1 MSNRYMMKYKGKYR
15 LLTPI
20 DQETND
26 FPRTP
31 NGDVEEDLEI
41 YITCQ
46 HGSKIY
52 AYGTDGHKEM
62 QLAAYVPSLGR
73 GRNVRKAM
81 DKEKIE
87 YYAYDETDE
96 EVRFLFSSNY
106 IEKVAKLL
114 KAKISGANISPMS
127 KRNLPKNK
135 SVQIP
140 NEDMKRYKDI
150 TSSLSKDKML
160 SIKSVNKSFMDN
172 VLAKKLKENPRARK
186 PFDYKTDMRK
196 MMLSGNLK
204 CYIYQKGLWN
214 DYLEYLSNNI
224 KEKDGKI

>member
-96 EVRFLFSSNY
+96 EVRFLFSSND

-127 KRNLPKNK
+127 KRNLPKNNN
-135 SVQIP
+135 VIIP
-140 NEDMKRYKDI
+140 DDDMAIYRNA
-150 TSSLSKDKML
+150 TSSINSNNMAKLK
-160 SIKSVNKSFMDN
+160 SINKVFMDD
-172 VLAKKLKENPRARK
+172 VLAKRLKENPRARK
-186 PFDYKTDMRK
+186 PFDYKTDMRRL
-196 MMLSGNLK
+196 MLAGK
-204 CYIYQKGLWN
+204 TKEYIWVKGLWKEYV
-214 DYLEYLSNNI
+214 DYLNDNL
-224 KEKDGKI
+224 

>member
-1 MSNRYMMKYKGKYR
+1 MSNRYLMRYKGKYR
-15 LLTPI
+15 LLPVI

-31 NGDVEEDLEI
+31 SGDVEEDLEI

-46 HGSKIY
+46 YDNRIY

-62 QLAAYVPSLGR
+62 QLAAYIPSLGR
-73 GRNVRKAM
+73 GRNIRKAM
-81 DKEKIE
+81 DKEKVQ

-96 EVRFLFSSNY
+96 EVRFIFSAKD
-106 IEKVAKLL
+106 IEKVASLL
-114 KAKISGANISPMS
+114 KAKTGGANISPMS
-127 KRNLPKNK
+127 KRNLPKDK

-140 NEDMKRYKDI
+140 DEDMKRYKDI
-150 TSSLSKDKML
+150 TSGLDKNRMF

-186 PFDYKTDMRK
+186 PFDYKADMRRL
-196 MMLSGNLK
+196 MLAGK
-204 CYIYQKGLWN
+204 TKEYIWVKGLWKEYI
-214 DYLEYLSNNI
+214 DYLNDNL
-224 KEKDGKI
+224 

>member
-15 LLTPI
+15 LLSPI

-96 EVRFLFSSNY
+96 EVRFFFSSND

-127 KRNLPKNK
+127 KRNLPKDK

-140 NEDMKRYKDI
+140 DEDMKRYKDI
-150 TSSLSKDKML
+150 TSSLGKDKMF

-172 VLAKKLKENPRARK
+172 VLAKRLKENPRARK
-186 PFDYKTDMRK
+186 PFDYKADMRK
-196 MMLSGNLK
+196 LMLAGK
-204 CYIYQKGLWN
+204 TREYIWVKGLWKEYV
-214 DYLEYLSNNI
+214 DYLNDNL
-224 KEKDGKI
+224 

>member
-1 MSNRYMMKYKGKYR
+1 MSNRYMMKYKGSYR
-15 LLTPI
+15 LLPVI

-31 NGDVEEDLEI
+31 SGDVEEDLEI

-96 EVRFLFSSNY
+96 EVRFLFSAKDVES
-106 IEKVAKLL
+106 VASLL

-127 KRNLPKNK
+127 KRNLPKDN
-135 SVQIP
+135 SVIIP
-140 NEDMKRYKDI
+140 DDDMAMYKNA
-150 TSSLSKDKML
+150 TSSINSGNMARLK
-160 SIKSVNKSFMDN
+160 SINKSFMDD
-172 VLAKKLKENPRARK
+172 VLAKRLKENPRARK

-196 MMLSGNLK
+196 MKMSRSIK
-204 CYIYQKGLWN
+204 EYIWSKGLWKEYI
-214 DYLEYLSNNI
+214 DYLNDNL
-224 KEKDGKI
+224 

>member
-15 LLTPI
+15 LLSPI
-20 DQETND
+20 DIETND

-31 NGDVEEDLEI
+31 SGDVEEDLEI

-96 EVRFLFSSNY
+96 EVRFIFSSND
-106 IEKVAKLL
+106 IEKVARLL

-127 KRNLPKNK
+127 KRNLPKNNN
-135 SVQIP
+135 VIIP
-140 NEDMKRYKDI
+140 DDDMAIYKNA
-150 TSSLSKDKML
+150 TSSINSSNMAKLK
-160 SIKSVNKSFMDN
+160 SINKSFMDD
-172 VLAKKLKENPRARK
+172 VLAKRLKENPRARK
-186 PFDYKTDMRK
+186 PFDYKADMRK
-196 MMLSGNLK
+196 LMLAGK
-204 CYIYQKGLWN
+204 TKEYIWVKGLWKEYV
-214 DYLEYLSNNI
+214 DYLNDNL
-224 KEKDGKI
+224 

>member
-1 MSNRYMMKYKGKYR
+1 MMKYKGKYR
-15 LLTPI
+15 LLSPI
-20 DQETND
+20 DTETND

-31 NGDVEEDLEI
+31 SGDVEEDLEI

-96 EVRFLFSSNY
+96 EVRFIFSSND
-106 IEKVAKLL
+106 IEKVASLL

-127 KRNLPKNK
+127 KRNLPKNNN
-135 SVQIP
+135 VIIADD
-140 NEDMKRYKDI
+140 DMAMYRNV
-150 TSSLSKDKML
+150 TSSINSSNMAKLK
-160 SIKSVNKSFMDN
+160 SINKSFMDD
-172 VLAKKLKENPRARK
+172 VLAKRLKENPRARK
-186 PFDYKTDMRK
+186 PFDYKADMRK
-196 MMLSGNLK
+196 LMLAGK
-204 CYIYQKGLWN
+204 TKEYIWVKGLWKEYV
-214 DYLEYLSNNI
+214 DYLNDNL
-224 KEKDGKI
+224 

>member
-15 LLTPI
+15 MLPVI

-31 NGDVEEDLEI
+31 SGDVEEDLEI

-96 EVRFLFSSNY
+96 EVRFIFSSND
-106 IEKVAKLL
+106 IEKVAGLL
-114 KAKISGANISPMS
+114 KAKINGANISPMS
-127 KRNLPKNK
+127 KRNLPKNNN
-135 SVQIP
+135 VIIP
-140 NEDMKRYKDI
+140 DDDMAIYKNA
-150 TSSLSKDKML
+150 TSSINSSNMAKLK
-160 SIKSVNKSFMDN
+160 SINKSFMDD
-172 VLAKKLKENPRARK
+172 VLAKRLKENPRARK
-186 PFDYKTDMRK
+186 PFDYKADMRK
-196 MMLSGNLK
+196 LMLAGK
-204 CYIYQKGLWN
+204 TKEYIWVKGLWKEYV
-214 DYLEYLSNNI
+214 DYLNDNL
-224 KEKDGKI
+224 

>member
-41 YITCQ
+41 YIACQ
-46 HGSKIY
+46 HGSRIY

-96 EVRFLFSSNY
+96 EVRFFFSAKD
-106 IEKVAKLL
+106 IEKVASLL
-114 KAKISGANISPMS
+114 KAKTGGANISPMS
-127 KRNLPKNK
+127 KRNLPKDK

-140 NEDMKRYKDI
+140 DEDMKRYKDI
-150 TSSLSKDKML
+150 TSSLDKDKMF

-196 MMLSGNLK
+196 MRMSSSIK
-204 CYIYQKGLWN
+204 KYIWSKGLWKEYI
-214 DYLEYLSNNI
+214 DYLNDNL
-224 KEKDGKI
+224 

>member
-15 LLTPI
+15 LLSPI
-20 DQETND
+20 DTETND

-31 NGDVEEDLEI
+31 SGDVEEDLEI

-46 HGSKIY
+46 YGSEIY

-96 EVRFLFSSNY
+96 EVRFIFSSND
-106 IEKVAKLL
+106 IEKVARLL
-114 KAKISGANISPMS
+114 KAKINGANISPMS
-127 KRNLPKNK
+127 KRNLPKNNN
-135 SVQIP
+135 VIIP
-140 NEDMKRYKDI
+140 DDDMAMYRNA
-150 TSSLSKDKML
+150 TSSINSNNMAKLK
-160 SIKSVNKSFMDN
+160 SINKSFMDD
-172 VLAKKLKENPRARK
+172 VLAKRLKENPRARK
-186 PFDYKTDMRK
+186 PFDYKADMRK
-196 MMLSGNLK
+196 LMLAGK
-204 CYIYQKGLWN
+204 TKEYIWVKGLWKEYV
-214 DYLEYLSNNI
+214 DYLNDNL
-224 KEKDGKI
+224 

>member
-15 LLTPI
+15 LLSPI
-20 DQETND
+20 DTETND

-31 NGDVEEDLEI
+31 SGDVEEDLEI

-96 EVRFLFSSNY
+96 EVRFIFSSND
-106 IEKVAKLL
+106 IEKVARLL

-127 KRNLPKNK
+127 KRNLPKNNN
-135 SVQIP
+135 VIIP
-140 NEDMKRYKDI
+140 DDDMAIYKNA
-150 TSSLSKDKML
+150 TSSINSSNMAKLK
-160 SIKSVNKSFMDN
+160 SINKSFMDD
-172 VLAKKLKENPRARK
+172 VLAKRLKENPRARK
-186 PFDYKTDMRK
+186 PFDYKADMRK
-196 MMLSGNLK
+196 LMLAGK
-204 CYIYQKGLWN
+204 TKEYIWVKGLWKEYV
-214 DYLEYLSNNI
+214 DYLNDNL
-224 KEKDGKI
+224 

>member
-1 MSNRYMMKYKGKYR
+1 MSNRYMMKYKGSYR
-15 LLTPI
+15 LLPMI

-31 NGDVEEDLEI
+31 SGDVEEDIEI

-52 AYGTDGHKEM
+52 AYGTDGRKEM

-96 EVRFLFSSNY
+96 EVRFLFSSND

-127 KRNLPKNK
+127 KRNLPKDN
-135 SVQIP
+135 SVTIP
-140 NEDMKRYKDI
+140 DDDMAMYKNV
-150 TSSLSKDKML
+150 TSSINSGNMAKL
-160 SIKSVNKSFMDN
+160 KSLNKSFMDN
-172 VLAKKLKENPRARK
+172 VLAKRLKKNPRARK

-196 MMLSGNLK
+196 MRMSRSVK
-204 CYIYQKGLWN
+204 EYIWSKGLWKEYI
-214 DYLEYLSNNI
+214 DYLNDNL
-224 KEKDGKI
+224 

>member
-15 LLTPI
+15 LLSPI
-20 DQETND
+20 DTETND

-31 NGDVEEDLEI
+31 SGDVEEDLEI

-73 GRNVRKAM
+73 GRNIRKAM

-96 EVRFLFSSNY
+96 EVRFIFSSND
-106 IEKVAKLL
+106 IEKVARLL

-127 KRNLPKNK
+127 KRNLPKNNNVII
-135 SVQIP
+135 SDD
-140 NEDMKRYKDI
+140 DMAIYRNA
-150 TSSLSKDKML
+150 TSSINSSNMAKLK
-160 SIKSVNKSFMDN
+160 SINKSFMND
-172 VLAKKLKENPRARK
+172 VLAKRLKENPRARK
-186 PFDYKTDMRK
+186 PFDYKADMRK
-196 MMLSGNLK
+196 LMLAGK
-204 CYIYQKGLWN
+204 TKEYIWVKGLWKEYV
-214 DYLEYLSNNI
+214 DYLNDNL
-224 KEKDGKI
+224 

>member
-1 MSNRYMMKYKGKYR
+1 MSNRYMMKYKGSYR
-15 LLTPI
+15 LLPVI

-31 NGDVEEDLEI
+31 SGDVEEDIEI

-96 EVRFLFSSNY
+96 EVRFLFSSND

-127 KRNLPKNK
+127 KRNLPKDN
-135 SVQIP
+135 SVTIP
-140 NEDMKRYKDI
+140 DDDMTMYKNT
-150 TSSLSKDKML
+150 TSSINSGNMARL
-160 SIKSVNKSFMDN
+160 KSLNKSFMDD
-172 VLAKKLKENPRARK
+172 VLAKRLKENPRARK

-196 MMLSGNLK
+196 MKMSRSIK
-204 CYIYQKGLWN
+204 EYIWSKGLWKEYI
-214 DYLEYLSNNI
+214 DYLNDNL
-224 KEKDGKI
+224 

>member
-15 LLTPI
+15 LLSPI
-20 DQETND
+20 DTETND

-31 NGDVEEDLEI
+31 SGDVEEDLEI

-96 EVRFLFSSNY
+96 EVRFIFSSND
-106 IEKVAKLL
+106 IEKVARLL

-127 KRNLPKNK
+127 KRNLPKNNN
-135 SVQIP
+135 VIIP
-140 NEDMKRYKDI
+140 DDDMAIYKNA
-150 TSSLSKDKML
+150 TSSINGSNMAKLK
-160 SIKSVNKSFMDN
+160 SINKSFMDD
-172 VLAKKLKENPRARK
+172 VLAKRLKENPRARK
-186 PFDYKTDMRK
+186 PFDYKADMRK
-196 MMLSGNLK
+196 LMLAGK
-204 CYIYQKGLWN
+204 TKEYIWVKGLWKEYV
-214 DYLEYLSNNI
+214 DYLNDNL
-224 KEKDGKI
+224 

>member
-15 LLTPI
+15 LLSPI

-31 NGDVEEDLEI
+31 SGDVEEDLEI

-96 EVRFLFSSNY
+96 EVRFFFSSND

-127 KRNLPKNK
+127 KRNLPKNNN
-135 SVQIP
+135 VIIP
-140 NEDMKRYKDI
+140 DDDMAMYKYA
-150 TSSLSKDKML
+150 TSSINSNNMAKM
-160 SIKSVNKSFMDN
+160 KSLNKSFMDD

-186 PFDYKTDMRK
+186 PFDYKADMRK
-196 MMLSGNLK
+196 LMLAGK
-204 CYIYQKGLWN
+204 TREYIWVKGLWKEYV
-214 DYLEYLSNNI
+214 DYLNDNL
-224 KEKDGKI
+224 

>member
-1 MSNRYMMKYKGKYR
+1 MSNRYMMKYKGRYR
-15 LLTPI
+15 LLSPI

-96 EVRFLFSSNY
+96 EVRFFFSSND

-127 KRNLPKNK
+127 KRNLPKNNN
-135 SVQIP
+135 VIIP
-140 NEDMKRYKDI
+140 DDDI
-150 TSSLSKDKML
+150 TAYRNATSSINSSNMARLT
-160 SIKSVNKSFMDN
+160 SINKVFMDD
-172 VLAKKLKENPRARK
+172 VLAKRLKENPRARK
-186 PFDYKTDMRK
+186 PFDYNADMRK
-196 MMLSGNLK
+196 LMLAGK
-204 CYIYQKGLWN
+204 TKEYIWVKGLWKEYV
-214 DYLEYLSNNI
+214 DYLNDNL
-224 KEKDGKI
+224 

>member
-15 LLTPI
+15 LLSPI

-96 EVRFLFSSNY
+96 EVRFIFSSND

-127 KRNLPKNK
+127 KRNLPKNNN
-135 SVQIP
+135 VIIP
-140 NEDMKRYKDI
+140 DDDMAIYKNA
-150 TSSLSKDKML
+150 TSSINSSNMAKLK
-160 SIKSVNKSFMDN
+160 SINKSFMDD
-172 VLAKKLKENPRARK
+172 VLAKRLKENPRARK
-186 PFDYKTDMRK
+186 PFDYKADMRK
-196 MMLSGNLK
+196 LMLAGK
-204 CYIYQKGLWN
+204 TKEYIWVKGLWKEYV
-214 DYLEYLSNNI
+214 DYLNDNL
-224 KEKDGKI
+224 

>member
-15 LLTPI
+15 LLSPI

-41 YITCQ
+41 YIACQ

-96 EVRFLFSSNY
+96 EVRFFFSSND

-127 KRNLPKNK
+127 KRNLPKDK

-140 NEDMKRYKDI
+140 DEDMKRYKDI
-150 TSSLSKDKML
+150 TSSLGKDKMF

-172 VLAKKLKENPRARK
+172 VLAKRLKENPRARK
-186 PFDYKTDMRK
+186 PFDYKADMRK
-196 MMLSGNLK
+196 LMLAGK
-204 CYIYQKGLWN
+204 TREYIWVKGLWKEYV
-214 DYLEYLSNNI
+214 DYLNDNL
-224 KEKDGKI
+224 

>member
-15 LLTPI
+15 LLSPI

-96 EVRFLFSSNY
+96 EVRFFFSSND
-106 IEKVAKLL
+106 IEKVANLL

-127 KRNLPKNK
+127 KRNLPKNNN
-135 SVQIP
+135 VIIP
-140 NEDMKRYKDI
+140 DDDI
-150 TSSLSKDKML
+150 AIYRNATSSINSSNMARLT
-160 SIKSVNKSFMDN
+160 SINKAFMDD
-172 VLAKKLKENPRARK
+172 VLAKRLKENPRARK

-196 MMLSGNLK
+196 LMLAGK
-204 CYIYQKGLWN
+204 TKEYIWVKGLWKEYV
-214 DYLEYLSNNI
+214 DYLNDNL
-224 KEKDGKI
+224 

>member
-15 LLTPI
+15 LLSPI
-20 DQETND
+20 DTETND

-31 NGDVEEDLEI
+31 SGDVEEDLEI

-96 EVRFLFSSNY
+96 EVRFIFSSND
-106 IEKVAKLL
+106 IEKVAGLL

-127 KRNLPKNK
+127 KRNLPKNNN
-135 SVQIP
+135 VIIP
-140 NEDMKRYKDI
+140 DDDMAIYKNA
-150 TSSLSKDKML
+150 TSSINSSNMAKLK
-160 SIKSVNKSFMDN
+160 SINKSFMDD
-172 VLAKKLKENPRARK
+172 VLAKRLKENPRARK
-186 PFDYKTDMRK
+186 PFDYKADMRK
-196 MMLSGNLK
+196 LMLAGK
-204 CYIYQKGLWN
+204 TKEYIWVKGLWKEYV
-214 DYLEYLSNNI
+214 DYLNDNL
-224 KEKDGKI
+224 

>member
-1 MSNRYMMKYKGKYR
+1 MSNRYMMKYKGSYR
-15 LLTPI
+15 LLPMI

-31 NGDVEEDLEI
+31 SGDVEEDIEI

-62 QLAAYVPSLGR
+62 QLAAYVPSLCR
-73 GRNVRKAM
+73 GRNIRKAM
-81 DKEKIE
+81 DKEKVQ
-87 YYAYDETDE
+87 YYAYDETDK
-96 EVRFLFSSNY
+96 EVRFLFSAKD
-106 IEKVAKLL
+106 IEKVASLL
-114 KAKISGANISPMS
+114 KAKTGGANISPMS
-127 KRNLPKNK
+127 KRNLPKDK

-140 NEDMKRYKDI
+140 DEDMKRYKDI
-150 TSSLSKDKML
+150 TSGLDKNRMF

-186 PFDYKTDMRK
+186 PFDYKADMRRL
-196 MMLSGNLK
+196 MLAGK
-204 CYIYQKGLWN
+204 TKEYIWVNGLWKEYI
-214 DYLEYLSNNI
+214 DYLNDNL
-224 KEKDGKI
+224 

>member
-1 MSNRYMMKYKGKYR
+1 MSNRYMMKYKGSYR
-15 LLTPI
+15 LLPVI

-41 YITCQ
+41 YIVCQ
-46 HGSKIY
+46 HGSRIY

-96 EVRFLFSSNY
+96 EVRFFFSSNNV
-106 IEKVAKLL
+106 EKVAKLL
-114 KAKISGANISPMS
+114 KAKINGANISPMS
-127 KRNLPKNK
+127 KRNLPKDN

-140 NEDMKRYKDI
+140 DEDMKMYKDI
-150 TSSLSKDKML
+150 TSSLDKDRMF

-196 MMLSGNLK
+196 MKMSRSIK
-204 CYIYQKGLWN
+204 KYIWSKGLWKEYI
-214 DYLEYLSNNI
+214 DYLNDNL
-224 KEKDGKI
+224 

>member
-15 LLTPI
+15 LLSPI

-46 HGSKIY
+46 HDSKIY

-96 EVRFLFSSNY
+96 EVRFIFSAKD
-106 IEKVAKLL
+106 IERVASLL
-114 KAKISGANISPMS
+114 KAKTGGANISPMS
-127 KRNLPKNK
+127 KRNLPKDK

-140 NEDMKRYKDI
+140 DEDMKRYKDI
-150 TSSLSKDKML
+150 TSSLGKDKMF

-172 VLAKKLKENPRARK
+172 VLAKRLKENPRARK
-186 PFDYKTDMRK
+186 PFDYKADMRK
-196 MMLSGNLK
+196 LMLSGK
-204 CYIYQKGLWN
+204 TKEYIWVKGLWKEYV
-214 DYLEYLSNNI
+214 DYLNDNL
-224 KEKDGKI
+224 

>member
-15 LLTPI
+15 LLSPI

-41 YITCQ
+41 YIVCQ
-46 HGSKIY
+46 HGSRIY

-96 EVRFLFSSNY
+96 EVRFFFSSND
-106 IEKVAKLL
+106 IEKVANLL
-114 KAKISGANISPMS
+114 KTKISGANISPMS
-127 KRNLPKNK
+127 KRNLPKNNN
-135 SVQIP
+135 VIIP
-140 NEDMKRYKDI
+140 DDDMAIYRSA
-150 TSSLSKDKML
+150 TSSINSSNMATLK
-160 SIKSVNKSFMDN
+160 SINKSFMDDI
-172 VLAKKLKENPRARK
+172 LAKRLKENPRARK
-186 PFDYKTDMRK
+186 PFDYKTDMRRL
-196 MMLSGNLK
+196 MLAGK
-204 CYIYQKGLWN
+204 TKEYIWVKGLWKEYV
-214 DYLEYLSNNI
+214 DYLNDNL
-224 KEKDGKI
+224 

>member
-15 LLTPI
+15 LLSPI
-20 DQETND
+20 DTETND

-31 NGDVEEDLEI
+31 SGDVEEDLEI

-96 EVRFLFSSNY
+96 EVRFIFSSND

-114 KAKISGANISPMS
+114 KAKIGGANISPMS
-127 KRNLPKNK
+127 KRNLPKNN
-135 SVQIP
+135 SVIIP
-140 NEDMKRYKDI
+140 DDDMAMYKDA
-150 TSSLSKDKML
+150 TSSINSGNMARLK
-160 SIKSVNKSFMDN
+160 SINKSFMDD
-172 VLAKKLKENPRARK
+172 VLAKRLKENPRARK
-186 PFDYKTDMRK
+186 LFDYKADMRK
-196 MMLSGNLK
+196 LMLAGK
-204 CYIYQKGLWN
+204 TKEYIWAKGLWKEYV
-214 DYLEYLSNNI
+214 DYLNDNL
-224 KEKDGKI
+224 

>member
-1 MSNRYMMKYKGKYR
+1 MSNRYMMKYKGSYR
-15 LLTPI
+15 LLPVI

-31 NGDVEEDLEI
+31 SGDVEEDLEI

-46 HGSKIY
+46 HGNRIY

-73 GRNVRKAM
+73 GRNIRKAM

-96 EVRFLFSSNY
+96 EVRFLFSAKD
-106 IEKVAKLL
+106 IERVASLL
-114 KAKISGANISPMS
+114 KAKTGGANISPMS
-127 KRNLPKNK
+127 KRNLPKDK

-140 NEDMKRYKDI
+140 DEDMKMYKDI
-150 TSSLSKDKML
+150 TSSLDKDKMF

-196 MMLSGNLK
+196 MRMSSSIK
-204 CYIYQKGLWN
+204 KYIWSKGLWKEYI
-214 DYLEYLSNNI
+214 DYLNDNL
-224 KEKDGKI
+224 

>member
-1 MSNRYMMKYKGKYR
+1 MSNRYMMKYKGNYR
-15 LLTPI
+15 LLPVI

-31 NGDVEEDLEI
+31 SGDVEEDIEI
-41 YITCQ
+41 YIACQ
-46 HGSKIY
+46 YGNRIY

-62 QLAAYVPSLGR
+62 QLAAYIPSLGR
-73 GRNVRKAM
+73 GRNIRKAM

-96 EVRFLFSSNY
+96 EVRFLFSAKD
-106 IEKVAKLL
+106 IEKVASLL
-114 KAKISGANISPMS
+114 KVKTGGANISPMS
-127 KRNLPKNK
+127 KRNLPKDK

-140 NEDMKRYKDI
+140 DEDMKRYRDI
-150 TSSLSKDKML
+150 TSSLGKDKMF

-196 MMLSGNLK
+196 MRMSSSIK
-204 CYIYQKGLWN
+204 KYIWSKGLWKEYI
-214 DYLEYLSNNI
+214 DYLNDNL
-224 KEKDGKI
+224 

>member
-15 LLTPI
+15 LLSPI

-41 YITCQ
+41 YIVCQ
-46 HGSKIY
+46 HGSRIY

-96 EVRFLFSSNY
+96 EVRFFFSSND

-127 KRNLPKNK
+127 KRNLPKNNN
-135 SVQIP
+135 VIIP
-140 NEDMKRYKDI
+140 DDDI
-150 TSSLSKDKML
+150 AIYRNATSSINSSNMARLT
-160 SIKSVNKSFMDN
+160 SINKAFMDD
-172 VLAKKLKENPRARK
+172 VLAKRLKENPRARK

-196 MMLSGNLK
+196 LMLAGK
-204 CYIYQKGLWN
+204 TKEYIWVKGLWKEYV
-214 DYLEYLSNNI
+214 DYLNDNL
-224 KEKDGKI
+224 

>member
-15 LLTPI
+15 LLSPI
-20 DQETND
+20 DIETND

-31 NGDVEEDLEI
+31 SGDVEEDLEI

-96 EVRFLFSSNY
+96 EVRFIFSSND

-127 KRNLPKNK
+127 KRNLPKNNN
-135 SVQIP
+135 VIIP
-140 NEDMKRYKDI
+140 DDDMAIYKNA
-150 TSSLSKDKML
+150 TSSINSSNMAKLK
-160 SIKSVNKSFMDN
+160 SINKSFMDD
-172 VLAKKLKENPRARK
+172 VLAKRLKENPRARK
-186 PFDYKTDMRK
+186 PFDYKTDMRRL
-196 MMLSGNLK
+196 MLAGK
-204 CYIYQKGLWN
+204 TKEYIWVKGLWKEYV
-214 DYLEYLSNNI
+214 DYLNDNL
-224 KEKDGKI
+224 

>member
-15 LLTPI
+15 LLSPI
-20 DQETND
+20 DTETND

-31 NGDVEEDLEI
+31 SGDVEEDLEI

-96 EVRFLFSSNY
+96 EVRFIFSSND
-106 IEKVAKLL
+106 IEKVASLL

-127 KRNLPKNK
+127 KRNLPKNNN
-135 SVQIP
+135 VIITDD
-140 NEDMKRYKDI
+140 DMAMYRNV
-150 TSSLSKDKML
+150 TSSINSSNMAKLK
-160 SIKSVNKSFMDN
+160 SINKSFMDD
-172 VLAKKLKENPRARK
+172 VLAKRLKENPRARK
-186 PFDYKTDMRK
+186 PFDYKADMRK
-196 MMLSGNLK
+196 LMLAGK
-204 CYIYQKGLWN
+204 TKEYIWVKGLWKEYV
-214 DYLEYLSNNI
+214 DYLNDNL
-224 KEKDGKI
+224 

>member
-1 MSNRYMMKYKGKYR
+1 MSNRYMMKYKGNYR
-15 LLTPI
+15 LLPVI

-31 NGDVEEDLEI
+31 SGDVEEDLEI

-46 HGSKIY
+46 YGNRIY

-62 QLAAYVPSLGR
+62 QLAAYIPSLGR
-73 GRNVRKAM
+73 GRNIRKAM

-96 EVRFLFSSNY
+96 EVRFIFSAKD
-106 IEKVAKLL
+106 IEKVASLL
-114 KAKISGANISPMS
+114 KVKTGGANISPMS
-127 KRNLPKNK
+127 KRNLPKDK

-140 NEDMKRYKDI
+140 DEDMKRYKDI
-150 TSSLSKDKML
+150 TSSLGKDKMF

-196 MMLSGNLK
+196 MRMSRSIKG
-204 CYIYQKGLWN
+204 YIWSKGLWKEYI
-214 DYLEYLSNNI
+214 DYLNDNL
-224 KEKDGKI
+224 

>member
-15 LLTPI
+15 LLSPI
-20 DQETND
+20 DTETND

-31 NGDVEEDLEI
+31 SGDVEEDLEI

-96 EVRFLFSSNY
+96 EVRFIFSSND
-106 IEKVAKLL
+106 IEKVTRLL

-127 KRNLPKNK
+127 KRNLPKNNN
-135 SVQIP
+135 VIIP
-140 NEDMKRYKDI
+140 DDDMAMYRNV
-150 TSSLSKDKML
+150 TSSINSSNMAKLK
-160 SIKSVNKSFMDN
+160 SINKSFMDD
-172 VLAKKLKENPRARK
+172 VLAKRLKENPRARK
-186 PFDYKTDMRK
+186 PFDYKADMRK
-196 MMLSGNLK
+196 LMLAGK
-204 CYIYQKGLWN
+204 TKEYIWVKGLWKEYV
-214 DYLEYLSNNI
+214 DYLNDNL
-224 KEKDGKI
+224 

>member
-15 LLTPI
+15 LLSPI

-96 EVRFLFSSNY
+96 EVRFFFSSND

-127 KRNLPKNK
+127 KRNLPKNNN
-135 SVQIP
+135 VIIP
-140 NEDMKRYKDI
+140 DDDMAIYRNA
-150 TSSLSKDKML
+150 TSSISCGNMVRL
-160 SIKSVNKSFMDN
+160 KSLNKSFMDN
-172 VLAKKLKENPRARK
+172 VLAKRLKENPRARK

-196 MMLSGNLK
+196 MRMSRSIK
-204 CYIYQKGLWN
+204 EYIWSKGLWKEYI
-214 DYLEYLSNNI
+214 DYLNDNL
-224 KEKDGKI
+224 